1 VEGGSMK
8 SLLLGDGKAS
18 VKRPN
23 NFLVFHWPHYQHA
36 KHSTPD
42 TTILADGWK
51 LHYWWETGQV
61 QLFHLDQDL
70 GESKDLAKEQ
80 PTRAAAMKVELT
92 NYLTSI
98 DAQLPIPNP
107 NYNSA
112 TDPVRSGKAEGAEE

>member
-1 VEGGSMK
+1 
-8 SLLLGDGKAS
+8 
-18 VKRPN
+18 
-23 NFLVFHWPHYQHA
+23 
-36 KHSTPD
+36 
-42 TTILADGWK
+42 
-51 LHYWWETGQV
+51 
-61 QLFHLDQDL
+61 L